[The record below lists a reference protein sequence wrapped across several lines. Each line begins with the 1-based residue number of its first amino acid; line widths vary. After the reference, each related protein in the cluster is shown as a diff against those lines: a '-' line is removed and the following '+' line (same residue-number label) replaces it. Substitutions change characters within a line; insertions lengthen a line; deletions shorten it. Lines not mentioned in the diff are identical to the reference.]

1 MIIDNELYQDELTR
15 IVNLKYGYDAIR
27 GKTILITGATGMIG
41 SELIDTI
48 FYLDQH
54 MQYNT
59 TVIALGRNVE
69 KARERFSGYWG
80 SKNFIF
86 EQSDVS
92 DSASMKAIAEKYGQI
107 DYLVHLAS
115 STHPK
120 DYSTKPIDTI
130 MANIY
135 GTKNILDLA
144 SEQKNATVIFT
155 SSVEIYGEN
164 RGDVEMFDESYLG
177 YIDCNTLRADYTE
190 SKRCGEAL
198 CQAYIAEKGIKV
210 IIPRLAR
217 TFGPTV
223 LPSDSKA
230 STQFIRNGV
239 KHENIVLKSAGTQQ
253 FSYLYTADAVA
264 ALLFLMI
271 HGANGEAYNVSNE
284 AANVCLKDFAQIVAD
299 RSGVEVVFDLPD
311 ETEKAGFSKA
321 TKAILD
327 NSKLKGLGWE
337 PKYAIEDSI
346 DRTLKILAQK
356 TILDKS

>member
-1 MIIDNELYQDELTR
+1 MLDNELYREELAVIAGLR
-15 IVNLKYGYDAIR
+15 YGFEALSD
-27 GKTILITGATGMIG
+27 KTILVSGATGMIG
-41 SELIDTI
+41 SELIDAL
-48 FYLDQH
+48 FYLNESGV
-54 MQYNT
+54 NT
-59 TVIALGRNVE
+59 RVIALGRSLE
-69 KARERFSGYWG
+69 KAKARFSQYWG
-80 SKNFIF
+80 SEHFIF
-86 EQSDVS
+86 EQTDIT
-92 DSASMKAIAEKYGQI
+92 DSEAMGAMAKKYGQI
-107 DYLVHLAS
+107 DYVVHLAS

-120 DYSTKPIDTI
+120 DYSTKPISTI

-135 GTKNILDLA
+135 GTKNLLDLA
-144 SEQKNATVIFT
+144 SLQNNATVIFA

-164 RGDVEMFDESYLG
+164 RGDIKAFDEYYLG

-210 IIPRLAR
+210 VIPRLAR

-239 KHENIVLKSAGTQQ
+239 NHENIVLKSAGTQQ

-271 HGANGEAYNVSNE
+271 HGVNGEAYNVSNE

-327 NSKLKGLGWE
+327 NSKIKKLGWT
-337 PKYAIEDSI
+337 PKYDIEEAI
-346 DRTLKILAQK
+346 DRTLKML
-356 TILDKS
+356 SE